1 MGLIVLEEGSGE
13 PGVGIG
19 ACAGKHG
26 LPGLASIRASARSII
41 GPVNLKNV
49 PVFTDKIQTSQ
60 TDNFQISGKTV
71 YKYSVV
77 VQRLVNFSTT
87 SSIHRDIG
95 VCSEASA
102 EVVSWNV
109 FGDTK

>member
-102 EVVSWNV
+102 ELSL
-109 FGDTK
+109 

>member
-1 MGLIVLEEGSGE
+1 MRAGVRVGLIVLEEGSGE

-102 EVVSWNV
+102 ELSL
-109 FGDTK
+109 